1 MYFYTNY
8 ITFTKFSV
16 IIIIYFHKMT
26 EQEIEKNIIPIF
38 IESLSHL
45 EKLQFSI
52 ILPSGSALK
61 KEWVY
66 HVIKLVVKT

>member
-16 IIIIYFHKMT
+16 IIIIYFHKIS

-52 ILPSGSALK
+52 ILPSGSGLK
-61 KEWVY
+61 KNGF
-66 HVIKLVVKT
+66 IM